1 MFAHGGAMARTIILQ
16 SAHISATS
24 LEPLLKL
31 ELGAGDVRLKLERTR
46 SLEAAILIAIVGATG
61 TALGAL
67 ITGVLKVAAQ
77 KGAQNVVIHGQ
88 SGRKIEVPA
97 DTTAE
102 RLEEFVRLA
111 KDLDVDRII
120 F

>member
-1 MFAHGGAMARTIILQ
+1 MAKTVIVQ
-16 SAHISATS
+16 STHIPAAS
-24 LEPLLKL
+24 LESALEGELKS
-31 ELGAGDVRLKLERTR
+31 DIVKLRIERTR
-46 SLEAAILIAIVGATG
+46 SLEAAVLIAIVGAAG

-77 KGAQNVVIHGQ
+77 KGTRSVVIHGR
-88 SGRKIEVPA
+88 SGRKIEVPV
-97 DTTAE
+97 DTPSE

-111 KDLDVDRII
+111 KDLDVDRIT